1 MSADVLIVNFGHIQC
16 KIQRIKLHLSSKK
29 YLLRVTN
36 ENPNCWM
43 LYRICSTLIIN
54 TLEWYDLLSFFDDF
68 EHIKLI
74 KQFQANAS
82 FLHPMKTQENIWFS
96 NVFRGIE
103 MKHWYEIDWS
113 IDFITELTLIL
124 FAC

>member
-1 MSADVLIVNFGHIQC
+1 MFNVNN
-16 KIQRIKLHLSSKK
+16 K
-29 YLLRVTN
+29 YTRMIWFAV
-36 ENPNCWM
+36 
-43 LYRICSTLIIN
+43 
-54 TLEWYDLLSFFDDF
+54 FFDDF

-82 FLHPMKTQENIWFS
+82 FLDPLKTQENIWFS

-124 FAC
+124 FDC